1 MPGTTPECWPS
12 PRARTDPMTRADLPR
27 LARLVWA
34 DWDEA
39 PEEMS
44 FEAPWGDVLERSIEL
59 LGKVGPRADT
69 VLMEPTSAD
78 AEFRRDALEL
88 FVRAP
93 AIINVV
99 LNWKICLEQGLPLHP
114 TRYFEVNDETRHA
127 VDWPADQVADAVKVF
142 STSIRVAR
150 ALMRLD
156 TVAVAEIQSL
166 RAGIDPAVLRFV
178 FTSVPDKYT
187 WRGSD
192 PSKVLAL
199 ASNVERDRNFYKGP
213 GAGHVARLAGLSVQG
228 PSGLIVDPPGGL
240 VVGAAHGSLV
250 PGLILAETL
259 GWKLWY
265 IRFSMFKRNDKEP
278 VISESDITKL
288 APFRHSPT
296 LIFDEDVA
304 KGTTLRIF
312 SEKLFPLFDK
322 PRSASVIRHGLASF
336 RPDFAGIQWY
346 D

>member
-1 MPGTTPECWPS
+1 
-12 PRARTDPMTRADLPR
+12 MTREELPR
-27 LARLVWA
+27 LARLLWSE
-34 DWDEA
+34 WDEA
-39 PEEMS
+39 PAAMS
-44 FEAPWGDVLERSIEL
+44 FEAPWGEVLDRSIEL
-59 LGKVGPRADT
+59 LDRVGSRSEAI
-69 VLMEPTSAD
+69 LAEPASAD
-78 AEFRRDALEL
+78 EGFRRDALDL

-114 TRYFEVNDETRHA
+114 THYFEVNDRTRNSVA
-127 VDWPADQVADAVKVF
+127 WPADLVAEAVKVF

-156 TVAVAEIQSL
+156 PVAVDEIRSL
-166 RAGIDPAVLRFV
+166 RAGIDPAVLDFV

-187 WRGSD
+187 WRASE
-192 PSKVLAL
+192 PAKILAL
-199 ASNVERDRNFYKGP
+199 ASRIEKDRDFYKGP
-213 GAGHVARLAGLSVQG
+213 GLGHVARLEGRSVPGPTGLV
-228 PSGLIVDPPGGL
+228 VDPPGGL

-265 IRFSMFKRNDKEP
+265 IRFSMFKRNDREP
-278 VISESDITKL
+278 VISESDIAKL
-288 APFRHSPT
+288 APFRISPV

-304 KGTTLRIF
+304 KGTTLRLF
-312 SEKLFPLFDK
+312 TEKLFPLFDNR
-322 PRSASVIRHGLASF
+322 RSASVLRHGLASF
-336 RPDFAGIQWY
+336 RPDFSGVQWY

>member
-1 MPGTTPECWPS
+1 
-12 PRARTDPMTRADLPR
+12 MTRESLPR
-27 LARLVWA
+27 LARLIWA
-34 DWDEA
+34 EWDEA
-39 PEEMS
+39 PKALS
-44 FEAPWGDVLERSIEL
+44 FEAPWGEVLDQSIEL
-59 LGKVGPRADT
+59 LEKVGSRAEA
-69 VLMEPTSAD
+69 VLADPPSAD
-78 AEFRRDALEL
+78 ADFRRYALDL

-114 TRYFEVNDETRHA
+114 TRYFEVNETTRNTVSWPREQVEEA
-127 VDWPADQVADAVKVF
+127 VTVF

-156 TVAVAEIQSL
+156 PVAIEEIRSL
-166 RAGIDPAVLRFV
+166 RGGIDPKVLDFV

-187 WRGSD
+187 WRGSE
-192 PSKVLAL
+192 PAKILSL
-199 ASNVERDRNFYKGP
+199 ASKIEKDGEFYKGP
-213 GAGHVARLAGLSVQG
+213 GEGHVARLAGRSFAG
-228 PSGLIVDPPGGL
+228 PSGLVVDPPGGL

-259 GWKLWY
+259 GWKLWF
-265 IRFSMFKRNDKEP
+265 IRFSMFKRNDREP
-278 VISESDITKL
+278 VISESDVRKL
-288 APFRHSPT
+288 APFRQSPT

-312 SEKLFPLFDK
+312 TEKLFPLFEN
-322 PRSASVIRHGLASF
+322 PRSASVIRHGLAAF
-336 RPDFAGIQWY
+336 RPDFSGIQWF

>member
-1 MPGTTPECWPS
+1 
-12 PRARTDPMTRADLPR
+12 
-27 LARLVWA
+27 
-34 DWDEA
+34 
-39 PEEMS
+39 
-44 FEAPWGDVLERSIEL
+44 
-59 LGKVGPRADT
+59 
-69 VLMEPTSAD
+69 
-78 AEFRRDALEL
+78 
-88 FVRAP
+88 
-93 AIINVV
+93 
-99 LNWKICLEQGLPLHP
+99 
-114 TRYFEVNDETRHA
+114 
-127 VDWPADQVADAVKVF
+127 
-142 STSIRVAR
+142 
-150 ALMRLD
+150 
-156 TVAVAEIQSL
+156 
-166 RAGIDPAVLRFV
+166 
-178 FTSVPDKYT
+178 
-187 WRGSD
+187 
-192 PSKVLAL
+192 
-199 ASNVERDRNFYKGP
+199 
-213 GAGHVARLAGLSVQG
+213 VARLAGLSVQG